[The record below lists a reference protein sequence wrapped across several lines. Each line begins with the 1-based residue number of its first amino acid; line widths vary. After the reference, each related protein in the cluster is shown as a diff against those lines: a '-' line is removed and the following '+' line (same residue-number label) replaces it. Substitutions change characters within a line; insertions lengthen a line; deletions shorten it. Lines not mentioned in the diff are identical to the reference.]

1 MHVRLLG
8 PVDVVVDGGSRPV
21 HGLRRRAVLA
31 ALALHGGEIVS
42 TSRLVDAVWGET
54 APPTALNTLQSHV
67 SYLRNILGSKAAIL
81 ARPPGYVL
89 DLGGDHTDVQFAE
102 RLLRQGTQSADPV
115 HGARHLQAAL
125 ALWRGRP
132 MADLAGLAWLE
143 EQAERLDLF
152 RVQIKRALFEARL
165 AAGEHAQLIP
175 DLDRMI
181 ADHPL
186 DEHIHAQ
193 LMLALYRSGRQ
204 ADALAMYHRLRRTL
218 DEELGI
224 DPSKVL
230 RDLETAI
237 LRQDPEL
244 DAPTPAAASHL
255 ASPAAAQALAS
266 PKMPIPAQLLGA
278 VPAFAG
284 RNAELARL
292 DAILPAVAEAGLPAP
307 AAVVIAAVSGT
318 AGVGKT
324 ALALHWAHQVAERF
338 PDGQLHVNLR
348 GFDPGGPALEPG
360 EAVGRFLDAFGIP
373 VARIP
378 AGLPAQAA
386 LYRSLLAGKRV
397 LVLLDNARDVAQVRP
412 LLPGSPGCL
421 AIVTSRNHLT
431 GLVATEGAYPL
442 TLDLPTAAEARD
454 LLSSRLG
461 ADRIASEPD
470 AVDDIIAG
478 CARLP
483 LALTIAAARAATNP
497 SFPLAVFATE
507 LSEATRALDPF
518 HGDDLATDVRAVF
531 SWSYHALST
540 DAARLFRLLGLP
552 PGPDIAIAAAASL
565 AAIPPDRARALL
577 AELTRA
583 HLLSEPVP
591 GRYAFHDLLHAY
603 ATEQAHAH
611 DSRDNRDAAVRRV
624 LDHYLHTAHSAAML
638 MEPYLDPI
646 ALVPLWPG
654 VIVGEPATADDA
666 MCWFTAEHAT
676 LLVAV
681 QLAANA
687 GCGTHAWQLAWTLT
701 TFLLRRGLWND
712 QAMACKTG
720 LDAARRTGDTVGEA
734 HSLHRLA
741 LGYARS
747 GRIRDA
753 YPLFRRALRQFGN
766 IGDHASQAY
775 MHVNLG
781 WLSERQ
787 QRPADALS
795 HALRAQDLY
804 RAADHRTGQAMVLNE
819 IGYSHALLGNY
830 QQALTYCQRALA
842 AIQELGA
849 RSWEEA
855 TWDSLGYIHHQ
866 LDNHQQAVTC
876 YQRSLDLCRER
887 ANSYNEAGT
896 LDRLGDVHHSAGDLA
911 AACRAWTHALR
922 IFDEIDH
929 PDGDQVRAK
938 LHASP
943 MTVTALL

>member
-611 DSRDNRDAAVRRV
+611 DSRDSRDAAVRRV

>member
-89 DLGGDHTDVQFAE
+89 DLGGDHTDVQLAE

-896 LDRLGDVHHSAGDLA
+896 LDRLGDVHHSAGELA

>member
-611 DSRDNRDAAVRRV
+611 DSRDSRDAAVRRV

-787 QRPADALS
+787 QRPAEALS

>member
-591 GRYAFHDLLHAY
+591 GRYAFHDLLHAD

-611 DSRDNRDAAVRRV
+611 DSRDSRDAAVRRV

-787 QRPADALS
+787 QRPAEALS

>member
-1 MHVRLLG
+1 
-8 PVDVVVDGGSRPV
+8 
-21 HGLRRRAVLA
+21 
-31 ALALHGGEIVS
+31 
-42 TSRLVDAVWGET
+42 
-54 APPTALNTLQSHV
+54 
-67 SYLRNILGSKAAIL
+67 
-81 ARPPGYVL
+81 
-89 DLGGDHTDVQFAE
+89 
-102 RLLRQGTQSADPV
+102 
-115 HGARHLQAAL
+115 
-125 ALWRGRP
+125 
-132 MADLAGLAWLE
+132 
-143 EQAERLDLF
+143 
-152 RVQIKRALFEARL
+152 
-165 AAGEHAQLIP
+165 
-175 DLDRMI
+175 
-181 ADHPL
+181 
-186 DEHIHAQ
+186 
-193 LMLALYRSGRQ
+193 
-204 ADALAMYHRLRRTL
+204 
-218 DEELGI
+218 
-224 DPSKVL
+224 
-230 RDLETAI
+230 
-237 LRQDPEL
+237 
-244 DAPTPAAASHL
+244 
-255 ASPAAAQALAS
+255 
-266 PKMPIPAQLLGA
+266 
-278 VPAFAG
+278 
-284 RNAELARL
+284 
-292 DAILPAVAEAGLPAP
+292 
-307 AAVVIAAVSGT
+307 
-318 AGVGKT
+318 
-324 ALALHWAHQVAERF
+324 
-338 PDGQLHVNLR
+338 
-348 GFDPGGPALEPG
+348 
-360 EAVGRFLDAFGIP
+360 
-373 VARIP
+373 
-378 AGLPAQAA
+378 
-386 LYRSLLAGKRV
+386 
-397 LVLLDNARDVAQVRP
+397 
-412 LLPGSPGCL
+412 
-421 AIVTSRNHLT
+421 
-431 GLVATEGAYPL
+431 
-442 TLDLPTAAEARD
+442 
-454 LLSSRLG
+454 
-461 ADRIASEPD
+461 
-470 AVDDIIAG
+470 
-478 CARLP
+478 
-483 LALTIAAARAATNP
+483 
-497 SFPLAVFATE
+497 
-507 LSEATRALDPF
+507 
-518 HGDDLATDVRAVF
+518 
-531 SWSYHALST
+531 
-540 DAARLFRLLGLP
+540 
-552 PGPDIAIAAAASL
+552 
-565 AAIPPDRARALL
+565 
-577 AELTRA
+577 
-583 HLLSEPVP
+583 
-591 GRYAFHDLLHAY
+591 
-603 ATEQAHAH
+603 
-611 DSRDNRDAAVRRV
+611 
-624 LDHYLHTAHSAAML
+624 ML

-943 MTVTALL
+943 TTVTALL